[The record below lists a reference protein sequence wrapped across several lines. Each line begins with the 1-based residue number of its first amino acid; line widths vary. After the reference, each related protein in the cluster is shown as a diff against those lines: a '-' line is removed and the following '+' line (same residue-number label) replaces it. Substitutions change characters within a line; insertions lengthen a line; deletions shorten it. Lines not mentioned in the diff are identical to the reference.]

1 MTSRDIRAVENPIS
15 AIFDLAEDVN
25 REAPRIRRLV
35 TYASVFI
42 VLWLIVEIPLIL
54 IALRENFLIGVFLI
68 VLFVIGIL
76 AVGLL
81 GELKGFFRY
90 YVMRHSVIISVRS
103 DDPVVYAPEGDTPLD
118 RLSKFLSSRN
128 PSLGASLGG
137 RSLAPQRIRGAS
149 GVFYSLDGYFV
160 GRPGILWGVLGI
172 GYPGYQ
178 IFVKMFDQKPRA
190 EDFMLL
196 KHAVEDVSQS
206 IKVPPSRVI
215 ALWTRK
221 SDDDLSEDAYAAVT
235 SQTAI
240 FSRGR
245 KHFACSLE
253 LIVENEDRSY
263 EFIPYIVEGLH
274 FPAPRVQ

>member
-1 MTSRDIRAVENPIS
+1 MTSKDVRAVENPIS

-25 REAPRIRRLV
+25 REVPRIGKLV
-35 TYASVFI
+35 TYASIFI
-42 VLWLIVEIPLIL
+42 VLWLIVEIPLI
-54 IALRENFLIGVFLI
+54 IVALKESFLIGVFLI

-76 AVGLL
+76 AVRML

-90 YVMRHSVIISVRS
+90 YVMRHSVIVSLRS
-103 DDPVVYAPEGDTPLD
+103 DDPVVFAPDGSTPLE
-118 RLSKFLSSRN
+118 RLSKHLSSRN
-128 PSLGASLGG
+128 PPLGASLGG
-137 RSLAPQRIRGAS
+137 KSLAPQRVRGAS
-149 GVFYSLDGYFV
+149 AVFYSFDGYFL
-160 GRPGILWGVLGI
+160 GKPGVLWRTLGI

-178 IFVKMFDQKPRA
+178 IFVKASDQKPRA
-190 EDFMLL
+190 EDLMFL
-196 KHAVEDVSQS
+196 KHAVEDVCQS
-206 IKVPPSRVI
+206 VKVPPSRAI

-221 SDDDLSEDAYAAVT
+221 SGDDLSEDAYAAVT
-235 SQTAI
+235 SQVAV

-274 FPAPRVQ
+274 FSAPLAQ

>member
-25 REAPRIRRLV
+25 REAPRIRKLV

-42 VLWLIVEIPLIL
+42 VLWLIGEIPLMIV
-54 IALRENFLIGVFLI
+54 ALRESFLVGVVLI
-68 VLFVIGIL
+68 ILFVVGIL
-76 AVGLL
+76 ALGLL
-81 GELKGFFRY
+81 SELRDFFRY
-90 YVMRHSVIISVRS
+90 YVMRHSVIVSVRS
-103 DDPVVYAPEGDTPLD
+103 DDPVLYAPEGNTPIE

-128 PSLGASLGG
+128 PPLGDSLGG
-137 RSLAPQRIRGAS
+137 RPLMPQRIRGAS
-149 GVFYSLDGYFV
+149 GVYYSFDGYFV
-160 GRPGILWGVLGI
+160 GRPGILWRALGV

-178 IFVKMFDQKPRA
+178 IFVKAFDQKPKA
-190 EDFMLL
+190 EDFMFL

-206 IKVPPSRVI
+206 TKVPPSRVI

-221 SDDDLSEDAYAAVT
+221 PDDDLSEDAYAAVT
-235 SQTAI
+235 SQAAV

-274 FPAPRVQ
+274 FPVPRAQ